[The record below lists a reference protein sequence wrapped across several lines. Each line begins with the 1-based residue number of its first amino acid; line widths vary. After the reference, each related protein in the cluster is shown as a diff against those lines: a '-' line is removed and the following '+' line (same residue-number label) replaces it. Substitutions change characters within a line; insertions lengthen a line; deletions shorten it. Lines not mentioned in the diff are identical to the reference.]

1 MKSNHLAPHVPYM
14 LNSSDAHYKAVP
26 LNSDRVK
33 VFFVYVTLINVKTK
47 CNINVILVNNIRET
61 IIIGIFRDDFCEK
74 DYGKLSS
81 DILRNVK
88 FTLF

>member
-33 VFFVYVTLINVKTK
+33 VFFFICVTLINVKTK
-47 CNINVILVNNIRET
+47 CNINVILVNNIRD
-61 IIIGIFRDDFCEK
+61 II
-74 DYGKLSS
+74 KLVFVV
-81 DILRNVK
+81 I
-88 FTLF
+88 TL